1 MAKLYELKREMHD
14 SLDSIYGVGEA
25 TAMIRLIFH
34 NLKGWNASD
43 LIINENVE
51 ISEYIENKI
60 RDIIERL
67 KKYEPI
73 QYILGEAFFYGMN
86 LRVDGRVL
94 IPRPETAELVDMI
107 VRQNPEKDLRVLDI
121 GTGSGAIAIA
131 LARNLKF
138 SEVTA
143 IDISD
148 DALCVAK
155 ENAKNLKTDII
166 FLNEDIFTYEPQAE
180 AYDIIVSNP
189 PYIDE
194 SEKAGMERNVID
206 YEPHSAL
213 FVPDA
218 APLVYY
224 NRIAEVA
231 GKALVRGGRLYFEI
245 NPRHADSLR
254 EMLKAEGFDSIEI
267 TKDAFNKMRFI
278 SCIKEK

>member
-14 SLDSIYGVGEA
+14 ALDSIYGAGEA

-51 ISEYIENKI
+51 ISEYMETKI
-60 RDIIERL
+60 GDIIERL
-67 KKYEPI
+67 IKYEPI

-86 LRVDGRVL
+86 LKVDGRVL
-94 IPRPETAELVDMI
+94 IPRPETEELVDMI
-107 VRQNPEKDLRVLDI
+107 VKQNPEKDLRVLDI

-143 IDISD
+143 IDISE

-155 ENAKNLKTDII
+155 ENGKALKTDVI
-166 FLNEDIFTYEPQAE
+166 FLKEDIFTFEPQAD

-194 SEKAGMERNVID
+194 SEKAGMEPNVLD
-206 YEPHSAL
+206 YEPHIAL

-231 GKALVRGGRLYFEI
+231 MKALVRGGRLYLEI
-245 NPRHADSLR
+245 NPRHADLLK
-254 EMLKAEGFDSIEI
+254 EMLRAEGFDKIDVS
-267 TKDAFNKMRFI
+267 KDAYSKMRFI